1 MNRSSKNVS
10 TRVTIEDNKKSSDIT
25 VNNDNRIDN
34 NNQGSSIYSSTNHY
48 QVDGGYAWVI
58 VLQAFIVSV
67 LVDGSIYS
75 FGIYLPVYMNE
86 FNQGPSTIAWIGSLA
101 TGVSSGGGI
110 FAGYL
115 CDKYGNRIILIIGMI
130 FISFGYLMAS
140 LTNAVWGLFLTQGIL
155 CGIGYSLAYN
165 AGLSIVGQW
174 FIKRRGLG
182 LGLAVSG
189 SGIGKYMYMS

>member
-10 TRVTIEDNKKSSDIT
+10 TRVTIEDNRRSSDVS
-25 VNNDNRIDN
+25 VNNDRINNNN
-34 NNQGSSIYSSTNHY
+34 NNQRSIYH
-48 QVDGGYAWVI
+48 VDGGYAWVI

-130 FISFGYLMAS
+130 FISFGYLTGS
-140 LTNAVWGLFLTQGIL
+140 LTNAVWGLFLTQGVL